1 MIHHD
6 ASDGGNTDLNDVRA
20 QVLRT
25 YGTCQTFR
33 CLAQLKRKIT
43 ADSVLEQRFKME
55 LAFERPQQMYL
66 RWWHDHTRSYAHH
79 TLIARNSIVLRHSW
93 FDAEWKHEESI
104 VDALA

>member
-1 MIHHD
+1 MIPPD
-6 ASDGGNTDLNDVRA
+6 ASDGGSAALNDVWT
-20 QVLRT
+20 QVLRA
-25 YGTCQTFR
+25 YGTCETFR
-33 CLAQLKRKIT
+33 CSAQLRRKIT
-43 ADSVLEQRFKME
+43 ADGLLEQRFKME